1 MNRGW
6 LGLPVFVVV
15 GVLASDGIALADGF
29 RVGWGSQQV
38 SQGRAKIRANV
49 EVRTGTPGTHSV
61 GPGPTDD
68 GSSSDGGGSG
78 HVYPT
83 LPADSP
89 RLRDPTPAGP
99 GTLWYDDGGGRSCIY
114 IPDSTGLCFTLTE
127 DGEPGAGSITIDPA
141 AMAAEAADRLPLLPG
156 TVAASPARPRGGLT
170 GVRSWFWLDPA
181 PTTAEQA
188 SVSVGP
194 ETVTVTAMPDVGWHF
209 GDTARATH
217 DAPSYRP
224 ARVPDDA
231 TGHSYETRCLPGDH
245 DRNPYVLSTCGTDGY
260 EVEATV
266 TWTITYQATGP
277 IVASGTLPTR
287 TTSASA
293 TYPVGESRAF
303 LTTAGARQ

>member
-1 MNRGW
+1 MTWRH
-6 LGLPVFVVV
+6 VTIMAV
-15 GVLASDGIALADGF
+15 GVAVVTEPALAEATGISIG
-29 RVGWGSQQV
+29 RYSRQASPQQAEI
-38 SQGRAKIRANV
+38 GAAV
-49 EVRTGTPGTHSV
+49 EVTTGTPGSHSV
-61 GPGPTDD
+61 GSAPTE
-68 GSSSDGGGSG
+68 GEESSDGGGSG
-78 HVYPT
+78 FVYPT

-99 GTLWYDDGGGRSCIY
+99 DTLWYDNGGGHSCIY
-114 IPDSTGLCFTLTE
+114 IPNSTPQCFTLGE

-156 TVAASPARPRGGLT
+156 TVSASPAPTLGGLT

-181 PTTAEQA
+181 PTTEQA
-188 SVSVGP
+188 SVSAGP
-194 ETVTVTAMPDVGWHF
+194 ETVTVTAVPKVGWHF
-209 GDTARATH
+209 GDSSDATNTGR
-217 DAPSYRP
+217 SYRP

-231 TGHSYETRCLPGDH
+231 TGHSYETRCLPGDR

-266 TWTITYQATGP
+266 TWMITYEATGP
-277 IVASGTLPTR
+277 IATSGTLPTR

-303 LTTAGARQ
+303 LTTAGTQR